1 MHLHKSFTFKV
12 VIFTISMTQFYS
24 CTDIGEQKFESEN
37 KISIISQLEDNNLNA
52 DGIKLKVYFD
62 SIDNYLIN
70 DTSLIWYSH
79 CFSDSLRMYNGTN
92 SEINDR
98 MINFCGKVQRG
109 LYHRAIQDGNYTSH
123 CFLNIDES
131 AVSIYQFDYIDTFTF
146 HLTYFE
152 PKNYT
157 RSRNYIITDN
167 LKIEP
172 YFNKAYM
179 IANMVSV
186 RDNTTKLANP
196 EVPFSFLT
204 CTRKNSNLLEL
215 IKLLQNPTE
224 DQVDKFLKIDGAL
237 NLEIDLSQRI
247 NFKLVQTPMNR
258 VFTPLN
264 IY

>member
-1 MHLHKSFTFKV
+1 MSKSSNFYPIIWYYAFLL
-12 VIFTISMTQFYS
+12 ITIYS
-24 CTDIGEQKFESEN
+24 CTNIGDKKFEPEN
-37 KISIISQLEDNNLNA
+37 KISTISELNKSNLNS

-62 SIDNYLIN
+62 SIQNRQIN

-79 CFSDSLRMYNGTN
+79 CFRDSLSIHNGTN

-131 AVSIYQFDYIDTFTF
+131 SVSIYQFDYIDTFTF

-157 RSRNYIITDN
+157 RSQNYIITDN

-215 IKLLQNPTE
+215 IKLLQNPTKN
-224 DQVDKFLKIDGAL
+224 QVDKFLKIDGAL

-247 NFKLVQTPMNR
+247 NFKLVKTPRNR
-258 VFTPLN
+258 VFTPLT